1 MQLRS
6 ELDSIGAAID
16 AARLQV
22 TQRVHGDTELLD
34 LATAAHNRAKS
45 EMAASE
51 RALEARCASFKATLQ
66 TARKLALDA
75 LAQAVNHALHLAEA
89 LAVGEILRAPDDH
102 HQSIARDVTSHELT
116 ARLSRPTFIWTRQR
130 GSA

>member
-89 LAVGEILRAPDDH
+89 LAWSERSQGTCRGAGGQCAHCKRLRRNH
-102 HQSIARDVTSHELT
+102 SQEC
-116 ARLSRPTFIWTRQR
+116 
-130 GSA
+130 